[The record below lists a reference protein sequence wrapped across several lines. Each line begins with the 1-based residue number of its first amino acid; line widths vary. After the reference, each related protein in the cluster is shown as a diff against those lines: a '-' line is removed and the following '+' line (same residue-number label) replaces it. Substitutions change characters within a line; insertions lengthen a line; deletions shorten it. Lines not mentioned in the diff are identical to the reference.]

1 MKKIIN
7 KFIPRSTKEITLY
20 FLGFLWLFLLYIT
33 LDWIMSADDYK
44 EQKVEIPREP
54 QTEMSEVSIAEPE
67 PAELSERDRS
77 RVNGFEKSELLC
89 LSLNVYHESR
99 SDNLAGRI
107 SVADVVLNRVDS
119 TLFPNTVCGVV
130 HQAKTRVNWKGNVVP
145 VRGMCH
151 FSWYCDGMSDEPL
164 EEDAWEDAQIVA
176 ELALNGGWRG
186 ISEGATH
193 YHATYVEPNWIN
205 DRGMVPVGRIGEHKF
220 YRWH

>member
-1 MKKIIN
+1 MWKTTPIIV
-7 KFIPRSTKEITLY
+7 S
-20 FLGFLWLFLLYIT
+20 FLILAFTTY
-33 LDWIMSADDYK
+33 WIIYDDQ
-44 EQKVEIPREP
+44 EQENEIPREP
-54 QTEMSEVSIAEPE
+54 QTEISITEITEPE
-67 PAELSERDRS
+67 FTELPEADRSGTDGVKESER
-77 RVNGFEKSELLC
+77 LC

-119 TLFPNTVCGVV
+119 KHFPDTICGVV

-151 FSWYCDGMSDEPL
+151 FSWYCDGLSDEPL
-164 EEDAWEDAQIVA
+164 EEGAWEDAQIVA
-176 ELALNGGWRG
+176 DLALNGGWRG

-205 DRGMVPVGRIGEHKF
+205 DRGMVPIGRIGQHKF

>member
-1 MKKIIN
+1 MLRKSKNILLVILLGV
-7 KFIPRSTKEITLY
+7 SAYLIT
-20 FLGFLWLFLLYIT
+20 
-33 LDWIMSADDYK
+33 DWIIPNDNQ
-44 EQKVEIPREP
+44 EQENEIPREP
-54 QTEMSEVSIAEPE
+54 QTKISKPKITEPE
-67 PAELSERDRS
+67 PIELPEADRSGIDGFEESER
-77 RVNGFEKSELLC
+77 LC

-119 TLFPNTVCGVV
+119 KHFPDTICGVV

-151 FSWYCDGMSDEPL
+151 FSWYCDGLSDEPL
-164 EEDAWEDAQIVA
+164 EEGAWEDAQIVA
-176 ELALNGGWRG
+176 DLVLNGGWRG

-205 DRGMVPVGRIGEHKF
+205 DRGMVPLGRIGQHKF

>member
-1 MKKIIN
+1 MTFWTKFQLTPIIVS
-7 KFIPRSTKEITLY
+7 FLILVFTTYWITY
-20 FLGFLWLFLLYIT
+20 
-33 LDWIMSADDYK
+33 DDQ
-44 EQKVEIPREP
+44 EQENEIPREP
-54 QTEMSEVSIAEPE
+54 QTEISKAPIPEPE
-67 PAELSERDRS
+67 SAELPERDRS

-89 LSLNVYHESR
+89 LSLNIYHESR

-205 DRGMVPVGRIGEHKF
+205 DRGMVPVGRIGAHKF

>member
-1 MKKIIN
+1 MWKTTPIIVS
-7 KFIPRSTKEITLY
+7 FLILTFTTYWITYDDQEQEVQIPLESQTQNESTVTE
-20 FLGFLWLFLLYIT
+20 
-33 LDWIMSADDYK
+33 
-44 EQKVEIPREP
+44 
-54 QTEMSEVSIAEPE
+54 QTEPE
-67 PAELSERDRS
+67 SAELPERDRS

-89 LSLNVYHESR
+89 LSLNIYHESR

-205 DRGMVPVGRIGEHKF
+205 DRGMVPVGRIGAHKF

>member
-1 MKKIIN
+1 MNKKRLFVTAWFVLSVII
-7 KFIPRSTKEITLY
+7 IY
-20 FLGFLWLFLLYIT
+20 
-33 LDWIMSADDYK
+33 WIFPNDNQ
-44 EQKVEIPREP
+44 EQENEIPRKP
-54 QTEMSEVSIAEPE
+54 QTEISISEISEPE
-67 PAELSERDRS
+67 STGLPEADRSGIDGFKESER
-77 RVNGFEKSELLC
+77 LC

-119 TLFPNTVCGVV
+119 KHFPDTICGVV

-151 FSWYCDGMSDEPL
+151 FSWYCDGLSDEPL

-176 ELALNGGWRG
+176 DLALNGGWRG

-205 DRGMVPVGRIGEHKF
+205 DRGMVPVGRIGQHKF

>member
-1 MKKIIN
+1 MSRNKI
-7 KFIPRSTKEITLY
+7 
-20 FLGFLWLFLLYIT
+20 LFCIISFFTFVSLLFGVTY
-33 LDWIMSADDYK
+33 DDQ
-44 EQKVEIPREP
+44 EQDVQIPREP
-54 QTEMSEVSIAEPE
+54 QTEIPKAPITEPE
-67 PAELSERDRS
+67 STELPEADRSGTDGVKESER
-77 RVNGFEKSELLC
+77 LC

-119 TLFPNTVCGVV
+119 QHFPDTICGVV

-151 FSWYCDGMSDEPL
+151 FSWYCDGLSDEPL
-164 EEDAWEDAQIVA
+164 EEGAWEDAQIVA
-176 ELALNGGWRG
+176 DLALNGGWRG

-205 DRGMVPVGRIGEHKF
+205 DRGMVPLGRIGQHKF

>member
-1 MKKIIN
+1 MKKTIN
-7 KFIPRSTKEITLY
+7 KFIPSWPWL
-20 FLGFLWLFLLYIT
+20 LGFFWLFLVYIT
-33 LDWIMSADDYK
+33 LDWIMSEDDYK

-54 QTEMSEVSIAEPE
+54 QTEISKTPFAEPE
-67 PAELSERDRS
+67 PVELSERDRS
-77 RVNGFEKSELLC
+77 RVNGFEKSEHLC

-107 SVADVVLNRVDS
+107 GVADVVLNRVES
-119 TLFPNTVCGVV
+119 TLFPDTICGVV

-151 FSWYCDGMSDEPL
+151 FSWYCDGLSDEPL
-164 EEDAWEDAQIVA
+164 EEGAWEDAQIVA
-176 ELALNGGWRG
+176 DLALNGGWRG

-205 DRGMVPVGRIGEHKF
+205 DRGMVVVGRIGQHKF

>member
-1 MKKIIN
+1 MWKTTPIIV
-7 KFIPRSTKEITLY
+7 S
-20 FLGFLWLFLLYIT
+20 FLILAFTTY
-33 LDWIMSADDYK
+33 WIIYDDQ
-44 EQKVEIPREP
+44 EQDVQVPREP
-54 QTEMSEVSIAEPE
+54 KTEIPEASITEPE
-67 PAELSERDRS
+67 STGLPEADRS
-77 RVNGFEKSELLC
+77 RVDVFEESERLC

-119 TLFPNTVCGVV
+119 KHFPDTICGVV

-151 FSWYCDGMSDEPL
+151 FSWYCDGLSDEPL
-164 EEDAWEDAQIVA
+164 EEGAWEDAQIVA
-176 ELALNGGWRG
+176 DLALNGGWRG

-205 DRGMVPVGRIGEHKF
+205 DRGMVPIGRIGQHKF

>member
-1 MKKIIN
+1 MSRNKILFCIISF
-7 KFIPRSTKEITLY
+7 FI
-20 FLGFLWLFLLYIT
+20 FLSLLFGVTY
-33 LDWIMSADDYK
+33 DDQ
-44 EQKVEIPREP
+44 EQDVQVPREP
-54 QTEMSEVSIAEPE
+54 QTEIPEASITESESIGLPE
-67 PAELSERDRS
+67 ADRS
-77 RVNGFEKSELLC
+77 RVDGFEESERLC
-89 LSLNVYHESR
+89 LSLNIYHESR

-119 TLFPNTVCGVV
+119 QHFPDTICGVV

-151 FSWYCDGMSDEPL
+151 FSWYCDGLSDEPL
-164 EEDAWEDAQIVA
+164 EEGAWEDAQIVA
-176 ELALNGGWRG
+176 DLAINGGWRG

-205 DRGMVPVGRIGEHKF
+205 DRGMVPIGRIGQHKF

>member
-1 MKKIIN
+1 MSRNKI
-7 KFIPRSTKEITLY
+7 
-20 FLGFLWLFLLYIT
+20 LFCIISFFTFVSLLFGVTY
-33 LDWIMSADDYK
+33 DDQ
-44 EQKVEIPREP
+44 EQDVQIPREP
-54 QTEMSEVSIAEPE
+54 QTEIPKAPITEPE
-67 PAELSERDRS
+67 STELPEADRSGTDGVKESER
-77 RVNGFEKSELLC
+77 LC

-119 TLFPNTVCGVV
+119 QHFPDTICGVV

-151 FSWYCDGMSDEPL
+151 FSWYCDGLSDEPL
-164 EEDAWEDAQIVA
+164 EEGAWEDAQIVA
-176 ELALNGGWRG
+176 DLALNGGWRG

-205 DRGMVPVGRIGEHKF
+205 DRGMVPVGRIGQHKF

>member
-1 MKKIIN
+1 MTFWTKFQLTPIIVS
-7 KFIPRSTKEITLY
+7 FLILVFTTYWITY
-20 FLGFLWLFLLYIT
+20 
-33 LDWIMSADDYK
+33 DDQ
-44 EQKVEIPREP
+44 EQENEIPREP
-54 QTEMSEVSIAEPE
+54 QTEISITEITEPE
-67 PAELSERDRS
+67 STGLPETDRSGIDGFKESER
-77 RVNGFEKSELLC
+77 LC

-119 TLFPNTVCGVV
+119 KHFPDTICGVV

-151 FSWYCDGMSDEPL
+151 FSWYCDGLSDEPL
-164 EEDAWEDAQIVA
+164 EEGAWEDAQIVA
-176 ELALNGGWRG
+176 DLALNGGWRG

-205 DRGMVPVGRIGEHKF
+205 DRGMVPIGRIGQHKF

>member
-1 MKKIIN
+1 MNKKRLFVTAWFVLSVII
-7 KFIPRSTKEITLY
+7 IY
-20 FLGFLWLFLLYIT
+20 
-33 LDWIMSADDYK
+33 WIFPNDNQ
-44 EQKVEIPREP
+44 EQENEIPREP
-54 QTEMSEVSIAEPE
+54 QTEISITEITEPE
-67 PAELSERDRS
+67 FTELPEADRSGTDGVKESER
-77 RVNGFEKSELLC
+77 LC

-119 TLFPNTVCGVV
+119 QHFPDTICGVV

-151 FSWYCDGMSDEPL
+151 FSWYCDGLSDEPL
-164 EEDAWEDAQIVA
+164 EEGAWEDAQIVA
-176 ELALNGGWRG
+176 DLALNGGWRG

-193 YHATYVEPNWIN
+193 YHATYVEPSWIN
-205 DRGMVPVGRIGEHKF
+205 DRGMVVVGRIGQHKF

>member
-1 MKKIIN
+1 MKMWKTTPIIVS
-7 KFIPRSTKEITLY
+7 FLILTFTTYWITYDDQEQEVQIPLESQTQNESTVTE
-20 FLGFLWLFLLYIT
+20 
-33 LDWIMSADDYK
+33 
-44 EQKVEIPREP
+44 
-54 QTEMSEVSIAEPE
+54 QTEPE
-67 PAELSERDRS
+67 SAELPERDRS

-89 LSLNVYHESR
+89 LSLNIYHESR

>member
-1 MKKIIN
+1 MWKTTPIIV
-7 KFIPRSTKEITLY
+7 S
-20 FLGFLWLFLLYIT
+20 FLILAFTTY
-33 LDWIMSADDYK
+33 WIMYDDQ
-44 EQKVEIPREP
+44 EQENEIPREP
-54 QTEMSEVSIAEPE
+54 QTEISITEITEPE
-67 PAELSERDRS
+67 STGLPETDRSGIDGFKESER
-77 RVNGFEKSELLC
+77 LC

-119 TLFPNTVCGVV
+119 KHFPDTICGVV

-151 FSWYCDGMSDEPL
+151 FSWYCDGLSDEPL
-164 EEDAWEDAQIVA
+164 EEGAWKDAQIVA
-176 ELALNGGWRG
+176 DLALNGGWRG

-205 DRGMVPVGRIGEHKF
+205 DRGMVPIGRIGQHKF

>member
-1 MKKIIN
+1 MWKTTPIIV
-7 KFIPRSTKEITLY
+7 S
-20 FLGFLWLFLLYIT
+20 FLILAFTTY
-33 LDWIMSADDYK
+33 WIMYDDQ
-44 EQKVEIPREP
+44 EQENEIPREP
-54 QTEMSEVSIAEPE
+54 QTEISITEITEPE
-67 PAELSERDRS
+67 STGLPETDRSGIDGFKESER
-77 RVNGFEKSELLC
+77 LC

-119 TLFPNTVCGVV
+119 KHFPDTICGVV

-151 FSWYCDGMSDEPL
+151 FSWYCDGLSDEPL
-164 EEDAWEDAQIVA
+164 EEGAWEDAQIVA
-176 ELALNGGWRG
+176 DLALNGGWRG

-205 DRGMVPVGRIGEHKF
+205 DRGMVPIGRIGQHKF

>member
-1 MKKIIN
+1 MAKKYIFGIVFAISILIIYWT
-7 KFIPRSTKEITLY
+7 FT
-20 FLGFLWLFLLYIT
+20 
-33 LDWIMSADDYK
+33 DDDQ
-44 EQKVEIPREP
+44 EQENEIPRKP
-54 QTEMSEVSIAEPE
+54 QTEISISEISEPE
-67 PAELSERDRS
+67 STGLPEADRSGIDGFKESER
-77 RVNGFEKSELLC
+77 LC

-119 TLFPNTVCGVV
+119 KHFPDTICGVV

-151 FSWYCDGMSDEPL
+151 FSWYCDGLSDEPL

-176 ELALNGGWRG
+176 DLALNGGWRG

-205 DRGMVPVGRIGEHKF
+205 DRGMVPVGRIGQHKF

>member
-1 MKKIIN
+1 MLRKSKNILLVILLLIASYLIIN
-7 KFIPRSTKEITLY
+7 WIIYDDQEQEI
-20 FLGFLWLFLLYIT
+20 
-33 LDWIMSADDYK
+33 
-44 EQKVEIPREP
+44 QIPRESQTQNETKITE
-54 QTEMSEVSIAEPE
+54 QTEPE
-67 PAELSERDRS
+67 STGLPEADRS
-77 RVNGFEKSELLC
+77 RVDGFEESERLC
-89 LSLNVYHESR
+89 LSLNIYHESR

-119 TLFPNTVCGVV
+119 QHFPDTICGVV

-151 FSWYCDGMSDEPL
+151 FSWYCDGLSDEPL
-164 EEDAWEDAQIVA
+164 EEGAWEDAQIVA
-176 ELALNGGWRG
+176 DLAINGGWRG

-205 DRGMVPVGRIGEHKF
+205 DRGMVPIGRIGQHKF